1 MNKIVIILTILI
13 ILGAIGGGI
22 WFYLNKMQM
31 PEPVE
36 ITTPNTNR
44 TQNQNSQQQISED
57 SVPAMENDLSEIQ
70 SIDLDAEFK
79 DIDTDL
85 GSL

>member
-1 MNKIVIILTILI
+1 MNKIAIILTILI
-13 ILGAIGGGI
+13 ILGAISGGI

-36 ITTPNTNR
+36 ITTPNVNNS
-44 TQNQNSQQQISED
+44 QNQNSQQQIKED
-57 SVPAMENDLSEIQ
+57 SVSAMENDLSEIE
-70 SIDLDAEFK
+70 STDLDAEFK